1 MMTTNCSKYQHYFDF
16 VLDFASLYFC
26 KYSNMISSAIQNPH
40 RTAEDSTGIA
50 ATVMQFWL
58 KRKPRLLHDYSL
70 VGYMLSPNP
79 TIMAHA
85 SDNKTLDHDGAA
97 ERLITKLLLD
107 PSLVGNNSTIQ
118 RAMLI
123 DTFMEEYGDFTNRRG
138 VFARDNIWIMA
149 ADENCKAYRWHFK
162 YSY

>member
-1 MMTTNCSKYQHYFDF
+1 MMMTMNSMYRRYFDF
-16 VLDFASLYFC
+16 VLDFASLC
-26 KYSNMISSAIQNPH
+26 YSYTISSSIQNPH

-97 ERLITKLLLD
+97 E
-107 PSLVGNNSTIQ
+107 
-118 RAMLI
+118 
-123 DTFMEEYGDFTNRRG
+123 
-138 VFARDNIWIMA
+138 
-149 ADENCKAYRWHFK
+149 
-162 YSY
+162 